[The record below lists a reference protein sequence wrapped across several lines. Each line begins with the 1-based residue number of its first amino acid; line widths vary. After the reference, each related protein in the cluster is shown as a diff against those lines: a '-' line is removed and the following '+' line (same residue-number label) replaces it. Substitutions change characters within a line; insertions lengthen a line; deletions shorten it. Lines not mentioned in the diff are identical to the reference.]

1 MLEPEAHG
9 FDDLSE
15 GSSATVS
22 FSITTEQLRQFA
34 ALSGD
39 FNPLHL
45 DDAFARGKG
54 YEGAVVYGALLIAK
68 ISQLIG
74 MRLPGRDS
82 VWASISFDFKRP
94 LYVGQMA
101 EVEGR
106 VLTLHSTTGMVE
118 LGLLLRA
125 RGRVL
130 GKGKAEVI
138 LGG

>member
-1 MLEPEAHG
+1 MVQPERHG
-9 FDDLSE
+9 FADLSE
-15 GSSATVS
+15 GSSATVP
-22 FSITTEQLRQFA
+22 FSVTTEQLRQFA
-34 ALSGD
+34 ELSGD

-45 DDAFARGKG
+45 DDAFAQAKG
-54 YEGAVVYGALLIAK
+54 YEGAVVYGALLLAK

-94 LYVGQMA
+94 LYVAQPA

-106 VLTLHSTTGMVE
+106 VLNLHATTGMVE
-118 LGLLLRA
+118 LGLVLRA
-125 RGRVL
+125 GGKVL

-138 LGG
+138 LGS